1 MSDYLTTAQALHSFV
16 AVTSLILEE
25 SALISKYSTNLP
37 PDYMVLKVLVEYLG
51 AQNSDPYIQVRYFS
65 LTDVN

>member
-1 MSDYLTTAQALHSFV
+1 MSDYLTAAQALHSFV

-37 PDYMVLKVLVEYLG
+37 PDYMVLIALLEYLG
-51 AQNSDPYIQVRYFS
+51 AQNSDPYIQVRYFG
-65 LTDVN
+65 LIEVN